1 MEKRGTDKIEDLG
14 VAETPEDVAVLYSWA
29 NLHGAKY
36 RDFSASRREYRAQ
49 LRHRAAEQVRQQALI
64 AQAEAEAA
72 ADAADATARKASDAA
87 RLEPGIKSDSSIK
100 RNLRNAEE
108 AVRTAA
114 AERVEAAR
122 RAEAAAM
129 AEAAARREEREI
141 ADAHASAERQAAR
154 YAESEL
160 RRRDAARGY
169 MTETQ
174 NQIPGEITDPYTPQP
189 SPQMQGSYAE
199 TVRYQAAPAQET
211 FQHQERQQPQ
221 QPASYISARQPAPVP
236 PQPYTPAPQ
245 AQVVDTLS
253 GRGESSSSQRRRQ
266 GYHPDE
272 ASGVRQIYRGPEYDA
287 PQPER
292 RTTDSG
298 RFAAPSQPRAESQVP
313 RERRAPAPE
322 QPPMSRSDSGNTPP
336 SGTPGSSGAGA
347 ASSGSGVA
355 GSSSGGRH
363 PFNAQATPR
372 QEVVRA
378 DVVRAE
384 PLPASANQIRPTIS
398 PGSPVRNTPPSRP
411 LDPAPIAPF
420 WEHSRPVER
429 AGIEFDPG
437 YAASR
442 EPSPGSASA
451 MYPVAQQ
458 PMARPEPVSA
468 PRAVSPFSQSPVAG
482 DPARGRRA
490 QDDFNSDRAAGFP
503 EPQRPGIG
511 TQPSYFGAQQLPP
524 SSQPRTSS
532 SLTDESSPN
541 TPFSA
546 DPAGPAWFY
555 APAASEPQ
563 PQFNNPVPLPSVA
576 ETLQHSRERVAA
588 RWYAL
593 KGVFEQPGESVEQTP
608 VRQKEIRTPVLA
620 VFSLAGGVGK
630 TSLVATIGRS
640 LSSLGEKVL
649 LTDTT
654 SHGLLPF
661 YFGASELRQGTVR
674 TFSPPS
680 GSTDAPIYLVNY
692 EVPTE
697 KAEPEKEKL
706 VEEILNNNRGT
717 HRIML
722 DLTVNSAW
730 IIRHMARMSPTVLVP
745 LAPDMNSVISLQA
758 IEKFFQGMV
767 DADGRPLQ
775 PYYLINQFDVS
786 LPLHLDVRE
795 VLRRQLGDRLLPFVI
810 HRAPE
815 VSEALAEGM
824 TVVDYAPESP
834 VSGDYMN
841 VATWLRTVA
850 APATAGFRNVRWSER

>member
-72 ADAADATARKASDAA
+72 AEAAEATARKATDAA
-87 RLEPGIKSDSSIK
+87 RLQPGIKSDSSIK
-100 RNLRNAEE
+100 QNLRQAEE
-108 AVRTAA
+108 AARTAA

-122 RAEAAAM
+122 RAEAAAT

-141 ADAHASAERQAAR
+141 AEAHASAERQAAR

-160 RRRDAARGY
+160 RRREAGVARGF
-169 MTETQ
+169 MPRADEL
-174 NQIPGEITDPYTPQP
+174 PGEITDPYTPPP
-189 SPQMQGSYAE
+189 SAQLQGNPAE
-199 TVRYQAAPAQET
+199 TVRYQAQAVSALQQPLQ
-211 FQHQERQQPQ
+211 QQERPQPSPQTYIQQPQ
-221 QPASYISARQPAPVP
+221 R
-236 PQPYTPAPQ
+236 PYAQAPQ
-245 AQVVDTLS
+245 AQIVVETLS
-253 GRGESSSSQRRRQ
+253 ARHESSSSQRRRQ

-272 ASGVRQIYRGPEYDA
+272 ASGVRQIYRGPEYDT

-292 RTTDSG
+292 RATDSG
-298 RFAAPSQPRAESQVP
+298 RFAAQARPYMEDQVP
-313 RERRAPAPE
+313 RERRAINPE
-322 QPPMSRSDSGNTPP
+322 IPVLRADSSNP
-336 SGTPGSSGAGA
+336 SSGAAGKPGSSGSGA
-347 ASSGSGVA
+347 PPSGSGTA
-355 GSSSGGRH
+355 GSSSGGRE
-363 PFNAQATPR
+363 PFSAQAIPHH
-372 QEVVRA
+372 EVVPTE
-378 DVVRAE
+378 VVKTE
-384 PLPASANQIRPTIS
+384 PPVANASQIKPTIL
-398 PGSPVRNTPPSRP
+398 PGSPTRTTSPSRP
-411 LDPAPIAPF
+411 VESAPIAPF

-429 AGIEFDPG
+429 GTGLDAGYVP
-437 YAASR
+437 SR
-442 EPSPGSASA
+442 EPVPGSASA
-451 MYPVAQQ
+451 TFPVAQQ
-458 PMARPEPVSA
+458 PIARPDPAST
-468 PRAVSPFSQSPVAG
+468 PRAVSPFSQPPVAG

-490 QDDFNSDRAAGFP
+490 QDDFSYDRAAGFS
-503 EPQRPGIG
+503 EVARAGISA
-511 TQPSYFGAQQLPP
+511 QPSYPGAQQFPP
-524 SSQPRTSS
+524 SSQPRP
-532 SLTDESSPN
+532 SSPQVSDSGSN
-541 TPFSA
+541 APFSG

-555 APAASEPQ
+555 APATSENPQ
-563 PQFNNPVPLPSVA
+563 QFTSPSPLPSVA

-593 KGVFEQPGESVEQTP
+593 KGVFEPGEPVEQAP

-680 GSTDAPIYLVNY
+680 GSTDAPIYLVSY
-692 EVPTE
+692 EVGTE
-697 KAEPEKEKL
+697 NAEPEKEKL
-706 VEEILNNNRGT
+706 VEEVLNNSRGT
-717 HRIML
+717 HRILL
-722 DLTVNSAW
+722 DLTVGSAW
-730 IIRHMARMSPTVLVP
+730 IIRYMARMSPTVLVP
-745 LAPDMNSVISLQA
+745 LAPDMNSVISLQS

-775 PYYLINQFDVS
+775 PYYLLNQFDVS